1 MNFLSWLKKGSL
13 AVIDQGLFSGAN
25 FIVNILLARWLTPE
39 EYGAFAVAMSVFYLL
54 AGFHTAVLTEPMMV
68 FGAGKYR
75 ESFRKY
81 LGMLLYGHWGIAAII
96 SLALGVAALVTSHYG
111 SKVLSHALAGLAIA
125 SPFLLLFWLAR
136 RACYVPMR
144 PVWAVIGSAMNLVI
158 VVAGVFLLWRAS
170 LLSGFSGLV
179 LLGVAAGVASLVALA
194 PVRPQV
200 AGFAG
205 NPTVGMV
212 ISDHQGY
219 GVWIVAE
226 GLAYSTFAQL
236 WIILVPAFLGFRGSA
251 AILAVLNMY
260 KPAYLLMQSVALI
273 LLPSFVRLSKNSTPQ
288 AFYKKVSHLGIT
300 LGIVM
305 LLYATTIT
313 VSGKKLLHLF
323 YAGKY
328 DEHVSLAAILGI
340 TLVVAALTQI
350 AILAL
355 KSHNR
360 ITGLMYVWGVA
371 TLGALGTS
379 IPLMMMFG
387 VNGAA
392 LGYLLGYTLACWTV
406 YHQLRMIKNDKTTA
420 ETPPT
425 V

>member
-25 FIVNILLARWLTPE
+25 FIVNILLARWLKPE

-125 SPFLLLFWLAR
+125 SPFLLLLWLAR

-144 PVWAVIGSAMNLVI
+144 PVWAVIGSAVNLV
-158 VVAGVFLLWRAS
+158 VVVVGVFFLWRAS

-179 LLGVAAGVASLVALA
+179 LLGVAAGVASLVALV

-212 ISDHQGY
+212 AADHRGY
-219 GVWIVAE
+219 GKWNFLSVLMFWTSGHILSV
-226 GLAYSTFAQL
+226 
-236 WIILVPAFLGFRGSA
+236 IIPLFLGLNAMAALSAVGNLFRPLTQFVSSA
-251 AILAVLNMY
+251 SLFILPYFAYTAHQKINNNQLKSKALHIALFLAGAVTLYGLGMS
-260 KPAYLLMQSVALI
+260 LLSRQV
-273 LLPSFVRLSKNSTPQ
+273 LS
-288 AFYKKVSHLGIT
+288 
-300 LGIVM
+300 
-305 LLYATTIT
+305 LLYNT
-313 VSGKKLLHLF
+313 
-323 YAGKY
+323 KY
-328 DEHVSLAAILGI
+328 VEYRL
-340 TLVVAALTQI
+340 LVVLFALSSIFSTVTQVF
-350 AILAL
+350 ILTMKACGQI
-355 KSHNR
+355 SNVTR
-360 ITGLMYVWGVA
+360 IWGLS
-371 TLGALGTS
+371 TLIVLVTS
-379 IPLMMMFG
+379 IPLIMAAG
-387 VNGAA
+387 IEGAIFSIT
-392 LGYLLGYTLACWTV
+392 LSYLLAAWKAYRNISR
-406 YHQLRMIKNDKTTA
+406 Y
-420 ETPPT
+420 
-425 V
+425 